1 MMNISKF
8 NALVNFGGGYYSA
21 ERRQALGI
29 TLPPR
34 SPKGGQRRRGIS
46 SRLIDSIGGDSYG
59 K

>member
-8 NALVNFGGGYYSA
+8 NTFENFGGGYYSA
-21 ERRQALGI
+21 ERRQALGQG
-29 TLPPR
+29 LSPGL
-34 SPKGGQRRRGIS
+34 PKGGQRRRGIS